1 MINTLISSFIF
12 LIFTYGIYLFA
23 ITRTF
28 TSNFVKKQKERP
40 FWQFVEEEFDHNK
53 KSNTFSELKLFF
65 KEFINSVWLSDKKLK
80 KIENVNN
87 LENFEELI
95 LKYQKRRNNSFKN
108 FTILFLAVIFI
119 QWVGFKYLT

>member
-1 MINTLISSFIF
+1 MINIVIFTLIFI
-12 LIFTYGIYLFA
+12 IAYGIYIST
-23 ITRTF
+23 ITHHF
-28 TSNFVKKQKERP
+28 SLNFKKQKERP
-40 FWQFVEEEFDHNK
+40 FWQFVEEEFDNNL
-53 KSNTFSELKLFF
+53 KSNAFSELKLFL
-65 KEFINSVWLSDKKLK
+65 KEFINSIWLSDKKLK

-119 QWVGFKYLT
+119 HWVGFKYLT